1 MTFSPEAIAD
11 GYAARFDERT
21 RAAHL
26 ATLIHARAIE
36 PSGWPSVPM
45 IRKFAR
51 LFEIPMAELGAFFG
65 QMCRMERGNE
75 LWVDVLRHAPGTAD
89 ALRLMTMTQSQALG
103 FMLLAKD

>member
-1 MTFSPEAIAD
+1 MTFSREAIAN
-11 GYAARFDERT
+11 GYAARFDDRT

-36 PSGWPSVPM
+36 QSGWPTVPM

-65 QMCRMERGNE
+65 QICRMEQGRE
-75 LWVDVLRHAPGTAD
+75 LWVDVLRNAPGTAD
-89 ALRLMTMTQSQALG
+89 AQRFMTRRQSEAFG
-103 FMLLAKD
+103 FMLLAN

>member
-1 MTFSPEAIAD
+1 MELTKEFAVS
-11 GYAARFDERT
+11 GYTVLFDDRT

-36 PSGWPSVPM
+36 PSGWPTVPM

-65 QMCRMERGNE
+65 QICRMEQGKE
-75 LWVDVLRHAPGTAD
+75 LWVDLLRNAPGTAD
-89 ALRLMTMTQSQALG
+89 AQRLMTRRQSQAFG
-103 FMLLAKD
+103 FMLLAD